1 MSHAPSAPLPFFHS
15 PYIPSIFY
23 SPTLHPFIQAIAFT
37 YTSISYYFLYPSI
50 LALSLLPLFSSFSR
64 PLLCLSGFWIFSTCY
79 GMGVTICL
87 FPLSLILIRKSSQN
101 FSHSR
106 IPASDSLASLA
117 ACHRARSPLH
127 AYAYTVDLAALP
139 AQQPPTSAIPH
150 TGDGQITRLL
160 LQWTQIMAVQHE
172 GQSYLLPNREVA
184 ICPNRTI
191 SSRRIGTSHTCI

>member
-1 MSHAPSAPLPFFHS
+1 MWTSVLSPQPIDLSHAPSAPLPFFHS

-101 FSHSR
+101 FSH
-106 IPASDSLASLA
+106 L
-117 ACHRARSPLH
+117 
-127 AYAYTVDLAALP
+127 
-139 AQQPPTSAIPH
+139 PPT
-150 TGDGQITRLL
+150 
-160 LQWTQIMAVQHE
+160 QHV
-172 GQSYLLPNREVA
+172 LFLFLPTYPS
-184 ICPNRTI
+184 IRTI
-191 SSRRIGTSHTCI
+191 GCRSTFPSSTLLCDTIRYDRDTIRYIYDMQPHYNIIL